1 MNNLPAVR
9 DLYIPAAGGVCIA
22 LNYKGGASMR
32 KIYVFDTTLRDGE
45 QSPGVNLNTR
55 EKVEIAYQ
63 LEKLGVDRMEA
74 GFPAA
79 SPGDLAA
86 VNAVARAVKNMT
98 VIGLSRSREQD
109 IDAVRE
115 ALQGAQEPCI
125 HVFLATSPIHR
136 KFKLRMEKEQVLET
150 AQAAI
155 RYAKKYFSKVEFSLE
170 DAGRT
175 ERDFMAEMVSMA
187 VREGANVIN
196 IPDTVGYLNPAE
208 YGAIFKY
215 LKETVPGI
223 EKVQL
228 SAHCHNDLGMATANT
243 LAAIQN
249 GADQI
254 EGTINGI
261 GERAGNTAIEEVAM
275 ALETRQDF
283 FQAKTGLNLTE
294 IARTSRLVSR
304 LTGMVVPGNK
314 AIVGANAFAHE
325 SGIHQDGMLKEKT
338 TYEIMTPETIGL
350 KESKLVLGKHS
361 GRHAF
366 REKLLDMGY
375 ELSEEPLNEA
385 FAKFKLLADKKKEI
399 SDEDLLALLEEK
411 LTDTPEVFKLET
423 MFVAYGN
430 ASIPTARVTIET
442 ENGTIEEEAEG
453 NGSVDAIY
461 NAIDKATGEEVT
473 LSDYSIKSV
482 SRGKD
487 ALGEVH
493 IVLSQNDI
501 AAQGRGLST
510 DILEASARAYVDAVN
525 RLIEKRKSFGKR
537 DRVTL

>member
-1 MNNLPAVR
+1 
-9 DLYIPAAGGVCIA
+9 
-22 LNYKGGASMR
+22 MR
-32 KIYVFDTTLRDGE
+32 KIYIFDTTLRDGE

-55 EKVEIAYQ
+55 EKVEIAHQ

-86 VNAVARAVKNMT
+86 VNAVARAVKDVT

-115 ALQGAQEPCI
+115 ALIGAQDPCI
-125 HVFLATSPIHR
+125 HIFLATSPIHR
-136 KFKLRMEKEQVLET
+136 KHKLRMDKEQVLET
-150 AQAAI
+150 AQSAL
-155 RYAKKYFSKVEFSLE
+155 RYARKYFSKIEFSLE

-175 ERDFMAEMVSMA
+175 EYDFIAQMVGMAIK
-187 VREGANVIN
+187 EGASVVN
-196 IPDTVGYLNPAE
+196 IPDTVGYLNPSE
-208 YGAIFKY
+208 YGAIFKFV
-215 LKETVPGI
+215 KENVPDV
-223 EKVQL
+223 EKIQL

-275 ALETRQDF
+275 ALATRQSF
-283 FQAKTGLNLTE
+283 FNATTSLQLSE
-294 IARTSRLVSR
+294 IARTSRLVSK

-338 TYEIMTPETIGL
+338 TYEIMTPESIGL

-366 REKLLDMGY
+366 REKLIDLGY
-375 ELSEEPLNEA
+375 ELDDLQVNEA
-385 FAKFKLLADKKKEI
+385 FAKFKDLADKKKEV
-399 SDEDLLALLEEK
+399 SDDDLLAIIEEK
-411 LTDTPEVFKLET
+411 LVDTVEVFKLET
-423 MFVAYGN
+423 IYVTYGN
-430 ASIPTARVTIET
+430 TSVPTAKVRIVKEAN
-442 ENGTIEEEAEG
+442 EVLVEEAEG

-461 NAIDKATGEEVT
+461 NAIDKATLEEVA
-473 LSDYSIKSV
+473 LDDYSIKSV
-482 SRGKD
+482 SHGKD

-493 IVLSQNDI
+493 VVLTQNGVS
-501 AAQGRGLST
+501 AQGRGLST
-510 DILEASARAYVDAVN
+510 DILEASARAYVDALN
-525 RLIEKRKSFGKR
+525 RLIEKR
-537 DRVTL
+537 VTFSNRENVNL

>member
-1 MNNLPAVR
+1 
-9 DLYIPAAGGVCIA
+9 
-22 LNYKGGASMR
+22 MR

-55 EKVEIAYQ
+55 EKVKIAYQ
-63 LEKLGVDRMEA
+63 LEKLGVDRIEA

-86 VNAVARAVKNMT
+86 VNAVARAVKNAS
-98 VIGLSRSREQD
+98 VIGLSRSRTQD

-115 ALQGAQEPCI
+115 ALKGAEDPRI
-125 HVFLATSPIHR
+125 HIFLATSPIHR
-136 KFKLRMEKEQVLET
+136 QHKLRMDKAQVLDT
-150 AQAAI
+150 AREAL
-155 RYAKKYFSKVEFSLE
+155 RYASKYFSSIEFSAE

-175 ERDFMAEMVSMA
+175 EMDFLIEMTEMAIQ
-187 VREGANVIN
+187 EGASVVN
-196 IPDTVGYLNPAE
+196 IPDTVGYLSPYE
-208 YGAIFKY
+208 YGEIFKT
-215 LKETVPGI
+215 LKERVHGI

-228 SAHCHNDLGMATANT
+228 SAHCHDDLGMATVNA
-243 LAAIQN
+243 LAAILN

-261 GERAGNTAIEEVAM
+261 GERAGNTALEEVAL

-283 FQAKTGLNLTE
+283 FGAKTSLQLSE

-325 SGIHQDGMLKEKT
+325 SGIHQDGMLKEKS

-366 REKLLDMGY
+366 REKLVDLGY
-375 ELSEEPLNEA
+375 VVEDERLNEA
-385 FAKFKLLADKKKEI
+385 FNAFKILADKKKDVT
-399 SDEDLLALLEEK
+399 DEDISAILDEK
-411 LTDTPEVFKLET
+411 LLDTPEVYHLET
-423 MFVAYGN
+423 LFVSYGN
-430 ASIPTARVTIET
+430 ESTPTAKVRVQVQGR
-442 ENGTIEEEAEG
+442 GTVNEEAEG

-461 NAIDKATGEEVT
+461 NAIDKVSQEDVE
-473 LSDYSIKSV
+473 LSDYSIKSI
-482 SRGKD
+482 SHGKD
-487 ALGEVH
+487 AQGEVH
-493 IVLSQNDI
+493 VVLTQQDI
-501 AAQGRGLST
+501 SVQGRGVST
-510 DILEASARAYVDAVN
+510 DILEASARAYVDALN
-525 RLIEKRKSFGKR
+525 RLSDKR
-537 DRVTL
+537 DSLSKV

>member
-1 MNNLPAVR
+1 V
-9 DLYIPAAGGVCIA
+9 
-22 LNYKGGASMR
+22 R

-55 EKVEIAYQ
+55 EKVEIAHQ
-63 LEKLGVDRMEA
+63 LERLGIDRMEA

-86 VNAVARAVKNMT
+86 VNAVANAVKNVT

-109 IDAVRE
+109 IDAVKE
-115 ALQGAQEPCI
+115 ALKGAQDPCI

-136 KFKLRMEKEQVLET
+136 QHKLRMDKAQVLDT
-150 AQAAI
+150 ARSAI
-155 RYAKKYFSKVEFSLE
+155 RYAKKTFSKIEFSLE

-175 ERDFMAEMVSMA
+175 EYDFLVEMVNMA
-187 VREGANVIN
+187 VEEGAAVVN
-196 IPDTVGYLNPAE
+196 IPDTVGYLSPYE
-208 YGAIFKY
+208 YGNIFKH
-215 LKETVPGI
+215 LKENVHGI

-243 LAAIQN
+243 LAAILN

-261 GERAGNTAIEEVAM
+261 GERAGNTAIEEIAM
-275 ALETRQDF
+275 ALETRQEF
-283 FQAKTGLNLTE
+283 FQAKTSLQLSE

-338 TYEIMTPETIGL
+338 TYEIMTPESIGL

-366 REKLLDMGY
+366 RERLIDLGY
-375 ELSEEPLNEA
+375 ELEEEALNRA
-385 FAKFKLLADKKKEI
+385 FAQFKDLADKKKEVT
-399 SDEDLLALLEEK
+399 DEDLLAVIEEK
-411 LTDTPEVFKLET
+411 LQDAPEVYKLESI
-423 MFVAYGN
+423 FVTYGDE
-430 ASIPTARVTIET
+430 SVPTAKVRIATLDGDTVEKQ
-442 ENGTIEEEAEG
+442 AEG

-461 NAIDKATGEEVT
+461 NAIDQVSGEDVT

-482 SRGKD
+482 THGKD

-493 IVLSQNDI
+493 VVLTQNQVSV
-501 AAQGRGLST
+501 QGRGVST
-510 DILEASARAYVDAVN
+510 DILGASARAYVDGLN
-525 RLIEKRKSFGKR
+525 QLIEKRKTYTN
-537 DRVTL
+537 RVNVNL